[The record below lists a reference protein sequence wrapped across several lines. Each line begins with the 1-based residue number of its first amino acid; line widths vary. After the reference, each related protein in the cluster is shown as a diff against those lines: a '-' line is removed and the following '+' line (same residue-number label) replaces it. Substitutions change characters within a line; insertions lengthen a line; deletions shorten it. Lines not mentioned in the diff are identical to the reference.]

1 MENKKIS
8 VVVPVYNVEDYI
20 ENNIKSLLNQ
30 TYKNFEIIYIDDGS
44 TDNSLN
50 ILNMFKKIDSRIKVI
65 HQQNSGVS
73 HSRNVGIEYSNGEYI
88 TFIDADDFV
97 DNDYLE
103 YLLNLI
109 SKNHS
114 DMAISISHH
123 KNYDNS
129 QFEELYEESKK
140 SIDIIDDIY
149 MNRIFMAVWNKIY
162 SKRLLD
168 NNDIRF
174 DETLWYAEGMH
185 FNIQC
190 LSCLKKIE
198 VGNKKIY
205 HYISNPESA
214 LRKGFNIKNEKCA
227 LKSLEL
233 QRNILKEHGI
243 NNCKSLEFH
252 YMMVSYMI
260 LTGIKKDN
268 QLIDNYKEE
277 FNVSIRNIKE
287 RKFIPIQTKLSI
299 RQKIRWILI
308 GFFPVYM
315 VNRDLKKCF

>member
-65 HQQNSGVS
+65 HQENSGVS

-140 SIDIIDDIY
+140 
-149 MNRIFMAVWNKIY
+149 A
-162 SKRLLD
+162 
-168 NNDIRF
+168 
-174 DETLWYAEGMH
+174 
-185 FNIQC
+185 
-190 LSCLKKIE
+190 
-198 VGNKKIY
+198 
-205 HYISNPESA
+205 
-214 LRKGFNIKNEKCA
+214 
-227 LKSLEL
+227 
-233 QRNILKEHGI
+233 
-243 NNCKSLEFH
+243 
-252 YMMVSYMI
+252 
-260 LTGIKKDN
+260 
-268 QLIDNYKEE
+268 
-277 FNVSIRNIKE
+277 
-287 RKFIPIQTKLSI
+287 
-299 RQKIRWILI
+299 
-308 GFFPVYM
+308 
-315 VNRDLKKCF
+315 